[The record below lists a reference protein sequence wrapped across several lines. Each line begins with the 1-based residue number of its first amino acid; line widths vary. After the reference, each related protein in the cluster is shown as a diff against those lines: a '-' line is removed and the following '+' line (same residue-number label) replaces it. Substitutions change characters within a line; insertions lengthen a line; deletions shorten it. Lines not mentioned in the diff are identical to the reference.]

1 MACACPGG
9 NPGGFAFFFLS
20 FSHFQCFPFPPLL
33 FSFLRNGYNFF
44 VIFLSFFVVLLILIY
59 LPCFFSLYT
68 LCNTM
73 PRRSETKRNDFHPPL
88 TSHRLPPRSAV
99 RRGFPAR
106 HEAAA
111 HGARVTLF
119 GLLIAVICRR
129 IIERRKGGG
138 GLSLLSERVW
148 LFIWK
153 PYEMKQNIFIHVRA
167 CKNLV

>member
-1 MACACPGG
+1 
-9 NPGGFAFFFLS
+9 
-20 FSHFQCFPFPPLL
+20 
-33 FSFLRNGYNFF
+33 
-44 VIFLSFFVVLLILIY
+44 
-59 LPCFFSLYT
+59 
-68 LCNTM
+68 M

-138 GLSLLSERVW
+138 EGYPSWAKESGYLYGN
-148 LFIWK
+148 
-153 PYEMKQNIFIHVRA
+153 PMKWSRIYLYMYGPVKTSCKYIYIQIHKRTRYIHCVCVSCVFVYICVCVDECVYISARIFIYTVVCVHPHMHEYVYA
-167 CKNLV
+167 YTQS